1 MTWEKYFKVNTN
13 EEVLQVLS
21 EQFGEAQIIAG
32 GTDLLVQIRN
42 KERSCKVLV
51 DISSLDNLKS
61 IEEQK
66 EFIKIGSLV
75 THDQLANSDLIRMK
89 ARGIA
94 EAAYAVGSPQIR
106 NVGTIGGNVITAQ
119 PAADVSIALLSFDAR
134 VIIMNKESIIDMPV
148 EDTFLSPGH
157 SSINPRAELVTHF
170 LLRPTDYLEESCF
183 FRLSRR
189 KTLCLPTLNLAL
201 WIKLEKDFETI
212 ADIRI
217 AAGPVAKI
225 PYRARKAEEYIIGEK
240 VSEDLLNKAA
250 SIFSEEAN
258 PRNSLRGSS
267 SYKKAMAGVLLK
279 KAVCST
285 IENMRGDQDG

>member
-1 MTWEKYFKVNTN
+1 MTWEKYYRVNTA
-13 EEVLQVLS
+13 EEVLKVLS
-21 EQFGEAQIIAG
+21 EQSGEAQIIAG
-32 GTDLLVQIRN
+32 GTDLLVQMRN
-42 KERSCKVLV
+42 KERNCKILV
-51 DISSLDNLKS
+51 DISNLNNLKS

-75 THDQLANSDLIRMK
+75 THAKLANSSLIRSK

-134 VIIMNKESIIDMPV
+134 VIIMNKEGLIDMPV
-148 EDTFLSPGH
+148 EETFLSPGH
-157 SSINPRAELVTHF
+157 SSINPRASLVTHF
-170 LLRPTDYLEESCF
+170 LIRPTDSLEESCF

-201 WIKLEKDFETI
+201 WIKFEKDFETI
-212 ADIRI
+212 SDIRI

-225 PYRARKAEEYIIGEK
+225 PYRARKAESYIIGEK
-240 VSEDLLNKAA
+240 VKEDLLNKAA
-250 SIFSEEAN
+250 MIFSEEVN

-279 KAVCST
+279 KAIYST
-285 IENMRGDQDG
+285 IENIRGEQVG